1 MFFPEAHV
9 RIWLYAKPTDMRKSY
24 DGLIV
29 LVKRYLVEDPLS
41 GHLFVFFNRQRNRV
55 KVLYFDRSGYCIWMK
70 RLEAGLFHFNARQGE
85 KQALT
90 WTQLKLILEGMQLE
104 KLTPKKRYLLST

>member
-1 MFFPEAHV
+1 
-9 RIWLYAKPTDMRKSY
+9 
-24 DGLIV
+24 
-29 LVKRYLVEDPLS
+29 
-41 GHLFVFFNRQRNRV
+41 
-55 KVLYFDRSGYCIWMK
+55 MK

-104 KLTPKKRYLLST
+104 KLTSKKRYLLGT